1 MYMSVVILMGI
12 IIRGVRMGIQ
22 DKIDERIDCQDIECM
37 IKAYNSDKTYTNLIQ
52 AEGFIFANLVTSVI
66 FRYFIK

>member
-1 MYMSVVILMGI
+1 MYMSVVILMCI
-12 IIRGVRMGIQ
+12 IIRGVRMGVQ
-22 DKIDERIDCQDIECM
+22 DKIDEKCQDEEC

-52 AEGFIFANLVTSVI
+52 AEGFIFANLVTAVI